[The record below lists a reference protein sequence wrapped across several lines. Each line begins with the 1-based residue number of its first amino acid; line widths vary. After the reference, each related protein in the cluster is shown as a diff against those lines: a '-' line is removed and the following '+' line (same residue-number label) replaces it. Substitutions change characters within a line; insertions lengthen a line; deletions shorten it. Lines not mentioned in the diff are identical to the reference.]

1 MIKNDSK
8 RVLVT
13 GSRGKSSIVRLLH
26 TTFGDAGLTA
36 YARITGVV
44 PRELGP
50 GGSHA
55 ISRPA
60 GAHVGE
66 MHWWLRQLPRTT
78 QAIVMENS
86 AISPDLQG
94 LAGRWL
100 RPDITVLSN
109 TLPDHQEAWG
119 PSSASAAEV
128 LTRGIPRGG
137 RVVLPDSLE
146 ADKQLQAL
154 LRKRHCETLF
164 AVPVPG
170 IAPAHQ
176 AVNLGLA
183 LATSKQLG
191 LEAEPSLQA
200 MLAMPGDN
208 YDFQVI
214 EHEGGELAMA
224 FSVNDITSTRALF
237 ESLQWTEQ
245 ETRLV
250 YNHRA
255 DRPARLKSFMDWLN
269 RSAWREVL
277 IIGDRPLRRTGKARY
292 RKVREK
298 AELLDLLLP
307 GERVFGCGN
316 IAGVPMT
323 LVPAGFN

>member
-1 MIKNDSK
+1 MMKDGNI

-26 TTFGDAGLTA
+26 TAFGDAGLTA

-50 GGSHA
+50 DGSRT

-66 MHWWLRQLPRTT
+66 MHWWLKQLPVTT

-86 AISPDLQG
+86 AITPDLQD

-100 RPDITVLSN
+100 RPDVTVLSN

-128 LTRGIPRGG
+128 LARGIPSGG
-137 RVVLPDSLE
+137 QVMMPDSLE
-146 ADKQLQAL
+146 DDEHLQVL
-154 LRKRHCETLF
+154 LRQRRCKTLF
-164 AVPVPG
+164 AAPAPG
-170 IAPAHQ
+170 ILPMYRAA
-176 AVNLGLA
+176 NLGLA
-183 LATSKQLG
+183 LATAEFLG
-191 LEAEPSLQA
+191 LAAEPALQA
-200 MLAMPGDN
+200 MLSVPGDD
-208 YDFQVI
+208 YDFRII
-214 EHEGGELAMA
+214 EHTGAMLAMA

-237 ESLQWTEQ
+237 KSLQWTEQ

-255 DRPARLKSFMDWLN
+255 DRPARLKSFMGWLN
-269 RSAWREVL
+269 QSAWKEVL
-277 IIGDRPLRRTGKARY
+277 IIGDRPLKRTGKASY
-292 RKVREK
+292 RKIRDK
-298 AELLDLLLP
+298 AELLALLQP

-316 IAGVPMT
+316 IAGLPMT
-323 LVPAGFN
+323 LVPA